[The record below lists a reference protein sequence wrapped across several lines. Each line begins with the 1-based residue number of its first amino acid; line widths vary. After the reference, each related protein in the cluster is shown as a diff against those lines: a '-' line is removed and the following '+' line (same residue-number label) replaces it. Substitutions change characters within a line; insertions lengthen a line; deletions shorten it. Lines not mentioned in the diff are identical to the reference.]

1 MPNERKRPPPI
12 LTLGAPSSFNGA
24 AAYVGGCSTDGGGAE
39 LGTEIANW
47 LNSIKPGYSRFGPAF
62 AAAGFEDLHD
72 IAEYVTTHGM
82 TRPCAHLC
90 APE

>member
-24 AAYVGGCSTDGGGAE
+24 AAYVGGCSTDGGGAA